1 MSTSLFLGRPIVSR
15 SGTSCQVCSYVVCAG
30 FTGVTCPAVP
40 GREGQQTPVTNER
53 TVRVGVRCGYIL
65 DLVMMNGRELR
76 KQRTGTT
83 RCQGLTQA
91 SDTGRSDLFL
101 GVCFQLWFRGSRWQ
115 ARGARPALE
124 SGSRVHRGS
133 HFNWTHSTGR
143 VPMRSSPLVLLLL
156 IGVQAVLN
164 MGGGLA
170 QSAGAANHRAGQQ
183 TAANQRAGQQQRAA
197 GDQLSEHH
205 SSQEHHRTSH
215 HRTKRHHRA
224 ASHSQDRSSVA
235 IHSSSPDPSLPVV
248 DPKLFS
254 KRRYRSSP
262 RVVFS
267 EVPPSHD
274 ALEGEGYDIEGVRG
288 VRVRRRAGSHTM
300 HRGEYSVCDS
310 INTWVGNLTRATDI
324 AGNEVTVLPN
334 VTINNVVKKQFFY
347 ETTCRYPTHRGSGN
361 ANGGRPGVRGGKQGP
376 KSGNSG
382 CLGIDSRHWNSY
394 CTNTHIFVSALTT
407 FKERTAWRFI
417 RINAACV
424 CVLSRKSWAGR
435 LGH

>member
-1 MSTSLFLGRPIVSR
+1 
-15 SGTSCQVCSYVVCAG
+15 
-30 FTGVTCPAVP
+30 
-40 GREGQQTPVTNER
+40 
-53 TVRVGVRCGYIL
+53 
-65 DLVMMNGRELR
+65 
-76 KQRTGTT
+76 
-83 RCQGLTQA
+83 
-91 SDTGRSDLFL
+91 
-101 GVCFQLWFRGSRWQ
+101 
-115 ARGARPALE
+115 
-124 SGSRVHRGS
+124 
-133 HFNWTHSTGR
+133 
-143 VPMRSSPLVLLLL
+143 MRSSPLVLLLL
-156 IGVQAVLN
+156 IGVQAVLK
-164 MGGGLA
+164 MGDGLA
-170 QSAGAANHRAGQQ
+170 RSAGAANHKAGQQMAANHRAGQQ
-183 TAANQRAGQQQRAA
+183 QIAA
-197 GDQLSEHH
+197 GEHRSENH
-205 SSQEHHRTSH
+205 SSQEHRRTSH
-215 HRTKRHHRA
+215 HRTKKRHLA
-224 ASHSQDRSSVA
+224 ASHTQDRSAVIMYSA
-235 IHSSSPDPSLPVV
+235 SDSPPDSSIPVV

-254 KRRYRSSP
+254 KRRYHPSP

-310 INTWVGNLTRATDI
+310 INNWVGNLTRAIDI
-324 AGNEVTVLPN
+324 AGEEVTVLPN

-361 ANGGRPGVRGGKQGP
+361 ANGGRPGGRGGKQGT

-394 CTNTHIFVSALTT
+394 CTNTHIFVSALTI

-435 LGH
+435 SGH

>member
-1 MSTSLFLGRPIVSR
+1 
-15 SGTSCQVCSYVVCAG
+15 
-30 FTGVTCPAVP
+30 
-40 GREGQQTPVTNER
+40 
-53 TVRVGVRCGYIL
+53 
-65 DLVMMNGRELR
+65 
-76 KQRTGTT
+76 
-83 RCQGLTQA
+83 
-91 SDTGRSDLFL
+91 
-101 GVCFQLWFRGSRWQ
+101 
-115 ARGARPALE
+115 
-124 SGSRVHRGS
+124 
-133 HFNWTHSTGR
+133 
-143 VPMRSSPLVLLLL
+143 MRSSPLVLLLL

-170 QSAGAANHRAGQQ
+170 RSAGAANHKIGQQ
-183 TAANQRAGQQQRAA
+183 TVANHRAGRQDTAA
-197 GDQLSEHH
+197 KDHLSEDHTSKH
-205 SSQEHHRTSH
+205 HHRTSH
-215 HRTKRHHRA
+215 HRTKRPHQA
-224 ASHSQDRSSVA
+224 ASHMPDRSPLIRQSTLG
-235 IHSSSPDPSLPVV
+235 SSPDPSSPVV

-254 KRRYRSSP
+254 KRRYRPSP

-274 ALEGEGYDIEGVRG
+274 ALAGEGYDIEGVRG

-310 INTWVGNLTRATDI
+310 INNWVGNLTRATDI

-347 ETTCRYPTHRGSGN
+347 ETTCRSPTHRGSGT
-361 ANGGRPGVRGGKQGP
+361 ANGGRPGGRGGKQGSKP
-376 KSGNSG
+376 GNSG
-382 CLGIDSRHWNSY
+382 CLGIDNRHWNSY

-424 CVLSRKSWAGR
+424 CVLSRKSWGGR

>member
-1 MSTSLFLGRPIVSR
+1 
-15 SGTSCQVCSYVVCAG
+15 
-30 FTGVTCPAVP
+30 
-40 GREGQQTPVTNER
+40 
-53 TVRVGVRCGYIL
+53 
-65 DLVMMNGRELR
+65 
-76 KQRTGTT
+76 
-83 RCQGLTQA
+83 
-91 SDTGRSDLFL
+91 
-101 GVCFQLWFRGSRWQ
+101 
-115 ARGARPALE
+115 
-124 SGSRVHRGS
+124 
-133 HFNWTHSTGR
+133 
-143 VPMRSSPLVLLLL
+143 MRSSPLVLLLL

-170 QSAGAANHRAGQQ
+170 RCAGAANHKVGQQTAANHRAGQQ
-183 TAANQRAGQQQRAA
+183 PAAA
-197 GDQLSEHH
+197 GDHLSDHH

-215 HRTKRHHRA
+215 HRTKKPHRA
-224 ASHSQDRSSVA
+224 ASHNQDRSPVSG
-235 IHSSSPDPSLPVV
+235 HSRSDSPPDPSIPVV

-267 EVPPSHD
+267 EVAPSHD

-347 ETTCRYPTHRGSGN
+347 ETTCRSPTHRGSGT
-361 ANGGRPGVRGGKQGP
+361 ASGGRQGGRGGKQGSR
-376 KSGNSG
+376 SGTSG

-394 CTNTHIFVSALTT
+394 CTNTHIFVSALTI

>member
-1 MSTSLFLGRPIVSR
+1 
-15 SGTSCQVCSYVVCAG
+15 
-30 FTGVTCPAVP
+30 
-40 GREGQQTPVTNER
+40 
-53 TVRVGVRCGYIL
+53 
-65 DLVMMNGRELR
+65 
-76 KQRTGTT
+76 
-83 RCQGLTQA
+83 
-91 SDTGRSDLFL
+91 
-101 GVCFQLWFRGSRWQ
+101 
-115 ARGARPALE
+115 
-124 SGSRVHRGS
+124 
-133 HFNWTHSTGR
+133 
-143 VPMRSSPLVLLLL
+143 MRSSPLVLVLL
-156 IGVQAVLN
+156 IGVHAVLN

-170 QSAGAANHRAGQQ
+170 QSARLASHRAGQQ
-183 TAANQRAGQQQRAA
+183 QQTTSTAS
-197 GDQLSEHH
+197 GDQNA
-205 SSQEHHRTSH
+205 EHHRTSH
-215 HRTKRHHRA
+215 HRTKRPHRA
-224 ASHSQDRSSVA
+224 ASHT
-235 IHSSSPDPSLPVV
+235 PDPSVPVV

-254 KRRYRSSP
+254 KKRYRSSP

-274 ALEGEGYDIEGVRG
+274 ALEGDGYDTDEARG
-288 VRVRRRAGSHTM
+288 LRVRRRAGAHTM

-310 INTWVGNLTRATDI
+310 INTWVGNMTRATDI

-347 ETTCRYPTHRGSGN
+347 ETTCRTPTRRGSGAGN
-361 ANGGRPGVRGGKQGP
+361 AGRTGARGGKQGS

-394 CTNTHIFVSALTT
+394 CTNTHIFVSALTI

>member
-1 MSTSLFLGRPIVSR
+1 MCLIYIFLL
-15 SGTSCQVCSYVVCAG
+15 YVFVA
-30 FTGVTCPAVP
+30 
-40 GREGQQTPVTNER
+40 E
-53 TVRVGVRCGYIL
+53 
-65 DLVMMNGRELR
+65 
-76 KQRTGTT
+76 
-83 RCQGLTQA
+83 
-91 SDTGRSDLFL
+91 
-101 GVCFQLWFRGSRWQ
+101 LWFRGSRWL
-115 ARGARPALE
+115 APGARPALG

-133 HFNWTHSTGR
+133 YFNWTHSTGR

-156 IGVQAVLN
+156 IGVQAALN

-170 QSAGAANHRAGQQ
+170 RGAGAANHKAGQQTAANHRAGQ
-183 TAANQRAGQQQRAA
+183 
-197 GDQLSEHH
+197 H

-215 HRTKRHHRA
+215 HRTKKHHRA
-224 ASHSQDRSSVA
+224 ASHTQDRSLA
-235 IHSSSPDPSLPVV
+235 AKHSTSPDPSIPMV

-254 KRRYRSSP
+254 KRHYRSSP

-274 ALEGEGYDIEGVRG
+274 ALEGEDYDNEGLRG

-310 INTWVGNLTRATDI
+310 INTWVGNMTQATDI

-361 ANGGRPGVRGGKQGP
+361 AHGGRPGGRGSKQGTKP
-376 KSGNSG
+376 GNSG
-382 CLGIDSRHWNSY
+382 CLGIDNRHWNSY
-394 CTNTHIFVSALTT
+394 CTNTHIFVSALTI

-424 CVLSRKSWAGR
+424 CVLSRKSWGGR

>member
-1 MSTSLFLGRPIVSR
+1 
-15 SGTSCQVCSYVVCAG
+15 
-30 FTGVTCPAVP
+30 
-40 GREGQQTPVTNER
+40 
-53 TVRVGVRCGYIL
+53 
-65 DLVMMNGRELR
+65 
-76 KQRTGTT
+76 
-83 RCQGLTQA
+83 
-91 SDTGRSDLFL
+91 
-101 GVCFQLWFRGSRWQ
+101 
-115 ARGARPALE
+115 
-124 SGSRVHRGS
+124 
-133 HFNWTHSTGR
+133 
-143 VPMRSSPLVLLLL
+143 MRSSPLVLVLL

-170 QSAGAANHRAGQQ
+170 QHSGASGHRAGQQ
-183 TAANQRAGQQQRAA
+183 QT

-205 SSQEHHRTSH
+205 SSHHRTSH
-215 HRTKRHHRA
+215 HRTKRPHRGNK
-224 ASHSQDRSSVA
+224 QDRGSVGRDSNS
-235 IHSSSPDPSLPVV
+235 ILDPSIPVV

-267 EVPPSHD
+267 EVAPSHD
-274 ALEGEGYDIEGVRG
+274 ALEEEGYQSQGARG
-288 VRVRRRAGSHTM
+288 PRIRRRARSHTM

-310 INTWVGNLTRATDI
+310 INTWVGNMTRATDI

-347 ETTCRYPTHRGSGN
+347 ETTCMSPTRRGSG
-361 ANGGRPGVRGGKQGP
+361 AAGGGRQGGRGGKQVKP
-376 KSGNSG
+376 SNSG

-394 CTNTHIFVSALTT
+394 CTNTHIFVSALTI

-435 LGH
+435 VGH

>member
-1 MSTSLFLGRPIVSR
+1 
-15 SGTSCQVCSYVVCAG
+15 
-30 FTGVTCPAVP
+30 
-40 GREGQQTPVTNER
+40 
-53 TVRVGVRCGYIL
+53 
-65 DLVMMNGRELR
+65 
-76 KQRTGTT
+76 
-83 RCQGLTQA
+83 
-91 SDTGRSDLFL
+91 
-101 GVCFQLWFRGSRWQ
+101 
-115 ARGARPALE
+115 
-124 SGSRVHRGS
+124 
-133 HFNWTHSTGR
+133 
-143 VPMRSSPLVLLLL
+143 MRSSPLVLLLL
-156 IGVQAVLN
+156 IGVQAVQN

-170 QSAGAANHRAGQQ
+170 RCAGAANHKVEQQTAANHRAGQQ
-183 TAANQRAGQQQRAA
+183 QTTA
-197 GDQLSEHH
+197 GDHLSEHH

-215 HRTKRHHRA
+215 HRTKRPHRA
-224 ASHSQDRSSVA
+224 ASYTQDRSPVVRQST
-235 IHSSSPDPSLPVV
+235 SDSPPDPFNPVV

-267 EVPPSHD
+267 EVAPSHD
-274 ALEGEGYDIEGVRG
+274 ALEGEGNNIEGVSG

-310 INTWVGNLTRATDI
+310 MNTWVGNLTQATDI

-347 ETTCRYPTHRGSGN
+347 QTTCRSPTHRGSGT
-361 ANGGRPGVRGGKQGP
+361 ANGGRPGGRGGKQGTR
-376 KSGNSG
+376 SGTSG

-394 CTNTHIFVSALTT
+394 CTNTHIFVSALTI

>member
-1 MSTSLFLGRPIVSR
+1 
-15 SGTSCQVCSYVVCAG
+15 
-30 FTGVTCPAVP
+30 
-40 GREGQQTPVTNER
+40 
-53 TVRVGVRCGYIL
+53 
-65 DLVMMNGRELR
+65 
-76 KQRTGTT
+76 
-83 RCQGLTQA
+83 
-91 SDTGRSDLFL
+91 
-101 GVCFQLWFRGSRWQ
+101 
-115 ARGARPALE
+115 
-124 SGSRVHRGS
+124 
-133 HFNWTHSTGR
+133 

-156 IGVQAVLN
+156 IGVQA
-164 MGGGLA
+164 
-170 QSAGAANHRAGQQ
+170 
-183 TAANQRAGQQQRAA
+183 
-197 GDQLSEHH
+197 
-205 SSQEHHRTSH
+205 EHHRTSH
-215 HRTKRHHRA
+215 HRTKRPHRA
-224 ASHSQDRSSVA
+224 ASRSQDRNPVGM
-235 IHSSSPDPSLPVV
+235 HSKADSPPDPSIPVV

-288 VRVRRRAGSHTM
+288 VRVKRRAGSHTM

-347 ETTCRYPTHRGSGN
+347 ETTCRYPT
-361 ANGGRPGVRGGKQGP
+361 GKQGN

-394 CTNTHIFVSALTT
+394 CTNTHIFVSALTI

-435 LGH
+435 LGK

>member
-1 MSTSLFLGRPIVSR
+1 
-15 SGTSCQVCSYVVCAG
+15 
-30 FTGVTCPAVP
+30 
-40 GREGQQTPVTNER
+40 
-53 TVRVGVRCGYIL
+53 
-65 DLVMMNGRELR
+65 
-76 KQRTGTT
+76 
-83 RCQGLTQA
+83 
-91 SDTGRSDLFL
+91 
-101 GVCFQLWFRGSRWQ
+101 
-115 ARGARPALE
+115 
-124 SGSRVHRGS
+124 
-133 HFNWTHSTGR
+133 
-143 VPMRSSPLVLLLL
+143 MRSSPLVLLLL

-164 MGGGLA
+164 MGGGVA
-170 QSAGAANHRAGQQ
+170 RSTGAANHKAGQQTVANDRAGQQ
-183 TAANQRAGQQQRAA
+183 RTAT
-197 GDQLSEHH
+197 GDHLSEHH
-205 SSQEHHRTSH
+205 SSHQRTSH
-215 HRTKRHHRA
+215 HHRTKKHHRA
-224 ASHSQDRSSVA
+224 ASHSKDKSPVT
-235 IHSSSPDPSLPVV
+235 IHSTPASPPDPSTPVV

-267 EVPPSHD
+267 EVPPSYD
-274 ALEGEGYDIEGVRG
+274 ALEGEGYDIEEVRG

-361 ANGGRPGVRGGKQGP
+361 GSGGRPGGRGGKQGA

-394 CTNTHIFVSALTT
+394 CTNTHIFVSALTI

>member
-1 MSTSLFLGRPIVSR
+1 KILHSLTFLICFCFDKS
-15 SGTSCQVCSYVVCAG
+15 
-30 FTGVTCPAVP
+30 
-40 GREGQQTPVTNER
+40 PVT
-53 TVRVGVRCGYIL
+53 I
-65 DLVMMNGRELR
+65 
-76 KQRTGTT
+76 
-83 RCQGLTQA
+83 
-91 SDTGRSDLFL
+91 
-101 GVCFQLWFRGSRWQ
+101 
-115 ARGARPALE
+115 
-124 SGSRVHRGS
+124 
-133 HFNWTHSTGR
+133 HST
-143 VPMRSSPLVLLLL
+143 PASP
-156 IGVQAVLN
+156 
-164 MGGGLA
+164 
-170 QSAGAANHRAGQQ
+170 
-183 TAANQRAGQQQRAA
+183 
-197 GDQLSEHH
+197 
-205 SSQEHHRTSH
+205 
-215 HRTKRHHRA
+215 
-224 ASHSQDRSSVA
+224 
-235 IHSSSPDPSLPVV
+235 PDPSTPVV

-267 EVPPSHD
+267 EVPPS
-274 ALEGEGYDIEGVRG
+274 YDVRG

-347 ETTCRYPTHRGSGN
+347 ETTC
-361 ANGGRPGVRGGKQGP
+361 A

-394 CTNTHIFVSALTT
+394 CTNTHIFVSALTI